1 MSSTPISVYLA
12 HPIDQAKTGKWSTV
26 PDYLRRILTLEGIP
40 VYSPSQAWSVDTK
53 TTEPSSAIQA
63 VNNEA
68 LRRATHVVVVVP
80 AGVASIGT
88 SYELAQAIHDPE
100 CTAQVVLVYEDTL
113 LESSWMLPWL
123 SEQVQL
129 SIPFDAHEDS
139 PLRTEDILALWELI
153 GVRTRPR
160 EPQPEDDDMVDLQPE
175 DTEPDSDDDDS
186 HYRFCY

>member
-12 HPIDQAKTGKWSTV
+12 HPIDQAKDGKWSTV
-26 PDYLRRILTLEGIP
+26 PDYLRRTLAREGIP
-40 VYSPSQAWSVDTK
+40 VYSPSQAWTINP
-53 TTEPSSAIQA
+53 TTTQPSSAVQA
-63 VNNEA
+63 INNEA

-88 SYELAQAIHDPE
+88 SYELAQAIHDPAI
-100 CTAQVVLVYEDTL
+100 TAQVVLVYEDTL
-113 LESSWMLPWL
+113 LESSWMLPWI
-123 SEQVQL
+123 SERVQL
-129 SIPFDAHEDS
+129 SIPFDSHEDY
-139 PLRTEDILALWELI
+139 PLRTEDMLALWQLI

-175 DTEPDSDDDDS
+175 DAEPDSDDDS